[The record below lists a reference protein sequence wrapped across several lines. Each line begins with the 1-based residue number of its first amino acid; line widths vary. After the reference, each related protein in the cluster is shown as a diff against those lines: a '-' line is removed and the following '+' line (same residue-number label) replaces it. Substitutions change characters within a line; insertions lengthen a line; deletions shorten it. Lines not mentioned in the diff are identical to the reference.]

1 MSLVFSAEELIEF
14 DKRHIW
20 HPYSSLRDPIDPYLV
35 VSAKGVKLFLID
47 GRELIDGMASWWSCI
62 HGYNHPE
69 LNKAITEQLEKMAH
83 VMFGGLTHKPAIFLA
98 QKLLEITHKDL
109 TNVFFCDSG
118 SVAVEVSIKMAYQ
131 YWISLGYPNKS
142 KLLTVRCGYHGDT
155 FGAMAVC
162 DPITGMHVKFKN
174 VLPKHFFAPP
184 PKPSFGE
191 EFKEEHITE
200 LLKIVEKHHDEI
212 AAVILEPVVQGAGGM
227 RFYSPDYLKR
237 LRDICDEF
245 DILLIFDEI
254 ATGFGR
260 TGKLFAYEHADVC
273 PDIMCIGKALTG
285 GYLTFAAV
293 LASDKVA
300 DGICSGKESLG
311 VFMHGPT
318 FMANPLASSVSLKS
332 IEILLSSDWKS
343 KVKSIE
349 NQLKQGL
356 ERAKRFSSVK
366 DVRALGAIGVIEV
379 KRDVNLRKAQK
390 FFVDKGV
397 WIRPFKNLI
406 YIMPAY
412 VITEDELDKL
422 IWAMIKI
429 VEDEEF

>member
-1 MSLVFSAEELIEF
+1 MTLPFSAEDLIEF

-20 HPYSSLRDPIDPYLV
+20 HPYSSLRDPIDPFLV
-35 VSAKGVKLFLID
+35 VSAKGTKLFLID
-47 GRELIDGMASWWSCI
+47 GRELVDGMASWWSCI

-69 LNKAITEQLEKMAH
+69 LNKVIIDQLEKMAH

-98 QKLLEITHKDL
+98 HKLLEISHKKL

-131 YWISLGYPNKS
+131 YWISLGYPDKS

-162 DPITGMHVKFKN
+162 DPVTGMHVKFKN

-184 PKPSFGE
+184 PQPSFDE
-191 EFKEEHITE
+191 EFKEEHIID
-200 LLKIVEKHHDEI
+200 LLRIVEKNHKKI

-227 RFYSPDYLKR
+227 RFYNPNYLKK

-245 DILLIFDEI
+245 NILLIFDEI

-273 PDIMCIGKALTG
+273 PDIMCVGKALTG

-293 LASDKVA
+293 LSSDKVA

-343 KVKSIE
+343 KVKRIE
-349 NQLKQGL
+349 RQLKLGL

-366 DVRALGAIGVIEV
+366 DVRVLGAIGVIEV
-379 KRDVNLRKAQK
+379 KRDVNLRKAQN
-390 FFVDKGV
+390 FFVDRGV

-412 VITEDELDKL
+412 VISENELDKL

-429 VEDEEF
+429 VENEEF